1 MKLRH
6 MWMIRNGSRSNLEIK
21 IKLLNECFETRPFVH
36 PDVSKESKIIRKIQ
50 EASRVA
56 PKGIRNSTG
65 VRFSPSF
72 DCKVEEKL
80 GEKMWNTEGRKW
92 KAARSRT
99 FESFESIS
107 ILSLLPIAIQQSK
120 RVFFLSLLSPLLD
133 STTRRSSNNSRPPTL
148 RNVDCHSVAHG
159 KRERRE
165 GKNVKLLG

>member
-1 MKLRH
+1 MNDPKRKSIESRDKNRAVKRILR
-6 MWMIRNGSRSNLEIK
+6 NTSF
-21 IKLLNECFETRPFVH
+21 CPA
-36 PDVSKESKIIRKIQ
+36 DVSKESKIIRKIQ

-72 DCKVEEKL
+72 DCKVEQKL